1 LEKAGRPERVD
12 HRSLKDQGIDRIPEP
27 KIGVAATAMK
37 RRGILED
44 PDRFRLV
51 RWVKSLNEV
60 RPQMRDIQGPG
71 EIRQFGAGKTWWE
84 KSIIFMS
91 RVRQATRETVLDTW
105 HRLIDSRKTREHGH
119 LPPLGRGPENSR

>member
-1 LEKAGRPERVD
+1 MRKLDGDKFSVKKATEWNDVGLLVTQRESWANAVNAALEKAGRPERVD

-37 RRGILED
+37 RRGIVDD

-51 RWVKSLNEV
+51 RWIKSLNEV

-71 EIRQFGAGKTWWE
+71 AGP
-84 KSIIFMS
+84 M
-91 RVRQATRETVLDTW
+91 
-105 HRLIDSRKTREHGH
+105 
-119 LPPLGRGPENSR
+119 LGEM